1 MPVNAPLKTAPK
13 TPTALAE
20 PRPQVPGGKPPLRH
34 PLTMDGRDASHLR
47 GDPITGDRYWSKE
60 FAQQE
65 WDHMWTRIWHVAGRT
80 AELQQPGDYVVH
92 DFMHES
98 VFCVKQHDGSIK
110 AFYNTCGHRGQRLVW
125 NSASVNDGFHCP
137 YHGWVWGKDGVL
149 KHAQDSHDFPQGDP
163 CGKRKLREL
172 RCDTWGG
179 FVWYSMSDD
188 SPSLQEFLH
197 PIPEVFRNYPM
208 ETAVR
213 VYWLKVDLNTNWKFS
228 TDNFSESYHTRT
240 AHPQV
245 PPWIDQDVDT
255 ARHEMWPNGHG
266 RTVQPMRPSLSD
278 RLPPPYD
285 AILRQWDIDPDSY
298 PDYES
303 KAMQGWLDL
312 KSAKR
317 RLWKERGYLHYEHMD
332 DEQIT
337 DSPHTVIFPNVT
349 ISFLPDNLIF
359 FRTEPHADDPNK
371 CTFDLW
377 CMAFPVAGQTVV
389 ESIMAGPQPLEEA
402 EFQHRAFDD
411 GRGIPELAGQIV
423 YQDMLLAEGQQRG
436 MHSRGYAD
444 AYLTGQETRVRFFH
458 EVLNDYI
465 EGRR

>member
-1 MPVNAPLKTAPK
+1 MGHP
-13 TPTALAE
+13 TP
-20 PRPQVPGGKPPLRH
+20 H
-34 PLTMDGRDASHLR
+34 PLTIDGRDPSCLR
-47 GDPITGDRYWSKE
+47 GDPITGDRYTSRE
-60 FAQQE
+60 FMRKE

-80 AELQQPGDYVVH
+80 AELEEPGDYVVH

-98 VFCVKQHDGSIK
+98 VICIRQEDGSIR
-110 AFYNTCGHRGQRLVW
+110 AFYNNCQHRGMRLTES
-125 NSASVNDGFHCP
+125 SASTDAFTCP
-137 YHGWVWGKDGVL
+137 YHGWKWGKDGAL
-149 KHAQDSHDFPQGDP
+149 LFAQDAEIDFPQGNP
-163 CGKRKLREL
+163 CGKLRLKEL
-172 RCDTWGG
+172 RCDIWGG
-179 FVWYSMSDD
+179 FVWYTMDENAPPLLDYLS
-188 SPSLQEFLH
+188 
-197 PIPEVFRNYPM
+197 PIPELYRNYPM
-208 ETAVR
+208 DTAVR
-213 VYWLKVDLNTNWKFS
+213 VFWMKINLNTNWKFA

-255 ARHEMWPNGHG
+255 ARHEVFPNGHG

-278 RLPPPYD
+278 RLPEGVPHPFDY
-285 AILRQWDIDPDSY
+285 ILRQWDIDPGAY
-298 PDYES
+298 PDYET

-312 KSAKR
+312 KAAKR
-317 RLWKERGYLHYEHMD
+317 RLWKERGYVHYEHMD

-349 ISFLPDNLIF
+349 ISFLPDNLVF

-377 CMAFPVAGQTVV
+377 CMAFPVEGQTVV
-389 ESIMAGPQPLEEA
+389 ESIMAGPQPLREA
-402 EFQHRAFDD
+402 ELQIRDFDD
-411 GRGIPELAGQIV
+411 GRGVPEIEGQIV
-423 YQDMLLAEGQQRG
+423 YQDMMLAEGMQRG

-444 AYLTGQETRVRFFH
+444 AYLSAQETRVRFFH